1 LPACGPLSS
10 AGYSGH
16 SSGLNRAPTGA
27 RPLSSTE
34 RRNHYIPRTADG
46 WVASIFFLLLMA
58 LAQPPVAFWAE
69 ERMRSGWVL
78 GLPAFYVYLGA
89 IYFAMIAVLIW
100 AALRRI

>member
-1 LPACGPLSS
+1 VAE
-10 AGYSGH
+10 
-16 SSGLNRAPTGA
+16 TGV
-27 RPLSSTE
+27 RPLINTH

-46 WVASIFFLLLMA
+46 WIATISFLVLMA

-69 ERMRSGWVL
+69 ERMRSGWVM